1 MSGAARLAIVT
12 PWYGSN
18 LRGGAEQQSWQLAEE
33 LAARGHRVD
42 VLTTC
47 CASFNDDWGRN
58 SLAAGI
64 ERRGNVTVRRFKVSK
79 RDRRAFDRVNAILM
93 ALRPSDLHRSVSP
106 LGDDDARA
114 FYDNNI
120 NSAALYAYLASEGDR
135 YSHVLFLP
143 YLYGPTLFGLPL
155 VADRAY
161 LQPCLHDESYAF
173 LTRVAEIAH
182 LAKGLLLNSNGELE
196 LATRLFG
203 PGILKKSHIVGEGVS
218 AFSDLPA
225 RATRIGGFT
234 PQGERY
240 VLYLGRQDGAK
251 NVPMIVQAFAAF
263 RRRQPTSQLKLVL
276 AGERPV
282 SYGDSTKAIVDLGPV
297 SEPEKAALLAHARA
311 LVQPSLNE
319 SFSRVIY
326 EAWTHGRPVIVH
338 ADCLPTQSAV
348 TASGGGFLASTSVSW
363 EDALVR
369 VDAASDDELA
379 EMGERGR
386 AYASEVSS
394 WPTVIERYERVLGL
408 TGDRPEARTS
418 IWQIVPAE
426 TGDVRRYADALALS
440 LRRLAVD
447 VVDATPESAAP
458 PSGALAIRHERIDGA
473 PFTYGPANSLI
484 LHEFGAQVV
493 VANGRAK
500 ALADFARAGTRGF
513 ASTPRALEELARA
526 GFAQPELLP
535 ICVDPRV
542 WDCLPD
548 LPLASALQDG
558 KHNLVYVGRVTEL
571 AHLDQLLIAF
581 LHYLTIEREARL
593 TIVASG
599 TIDDTVYARLFEEVQ
614 RLELMDRVLISRS
627 LTPAQL
633 QSVYR
638 AADVF
643 VSLDES
649 EDLGE
654 SFLQAMWF
662 DVPIVAFKSAVA
674 AWLVGP
680 AGILI
685 NDTRDLLAIAALVQ
699 TVVTDDALR
708 AQIVAAQR
716 RVRSSL
722 DEGRAAERIARALD
736 EAEAWAASS

>member
-1 MSGAARLAIVT
+1 MPQKTRLAIVT
-12 PWYGSN
+12 PWFGTN

-33 LAARGHRVD
+33 LATRGHRVD

-79 RDRRAFDRVNAILM
+79 RDRRAFNRVNAILM
-93 ALRPSDLHRSVSP
+93 ALRPTDLRRSVSP
-106 LGDDDARA
+106 LGDDDSRA

-120 NSAALYAYLASEGDR
+120 NSEALYAFLSSEGDR

-182 LAKGLLLNSNGELE
+182 MAKGLLLNSNGELE

-203 PGILKKSHIVGEGVS
+203 PGILKKSRIVGEGVS
-218 AFSDLPA
+218 AIDDLPSG
-225 RATRIGGFT
+225 ATRVGGFS
-234 PQGERY
+234 PSSERY

-251 NVPMIVQAFAAF
+251 NVPMLVQAFAAF

-297 SEPEKAALLAHARA
+297 SEAEKAALLAHCRG

-338 ADCLPTQSAV
+338 SDCLPTESAV
-348 TASGGGFLASTSVSW
+348 TASGGGYLASSIASW
-363 EDALVR
+363 EDALIR
-369 VDAASDDELA
+369 LDTAEDAELT
-379 EMGERGR
+379 EIGERGR
-386 AYASEVSS
+386 EYAREVSS
-394 WPTVIERYERVLGL
+394 WPTVIERYERFLGL
-408 TGDRPEARTS
+408 TGDEPEARSS

-447 VVDATPESAAP
+447 VVDATPETAAP
-458 PSGALAIRHERIDGA
+458 PEGALAIRHERIDGA
-473 PFTYGPANSLI
+473 PFTYGRANSLI
-484 LHEFGAQVV
+484 LHEFGADVV

-500 ALADFARAGTRGF
+500 ALAEFASTGTRGF
-513 ASTPRALEELARA
+513 ASTPRALEELVRA
-526 GFAQPELLP
+526 GFREPELLP
-535 ICVDPRV
+535 ICVDPRI

-548 LPLASALQDG
+548 MPLASALQDG
-558 KHNLVYVGRVTEL
+558 KDNLVYVGRVTEL

-593 TIVASG
+593 TIIATG
-599 TIDDTVYARLFEEVQ
+599 TIDDVVYARLFQEVQ

-627 LTPAQL
+627 LTPEQL
-633 QSVYR
+633 QAVYR
-638 AADVF
+638 AADIF

-654 SFLQAMWF
+654 NFLQAMWF
-662 DVPIVAFKSAVA
+662 DVPILAYKSAVA
-674 AWLVGP
+674 QWLVGP

-685 NDTRDLLAIAALVQ
+685 NDTRDLLAIAALAQ
-699 TVVTDDALR
+699 AIVTDQTLR
-708 AQIVAAQR
+708 AQIVSAQR
-716 RVRSSL
+716 VVRASL
-722 DEGRAAERIARALD
+722 DEGRAAERIASTLD
-736 EAEAWAASS
+736 KGEAWAASS

>member
-1 MSGAARLAIVT
+1 LPQPTRLAIVT
-12 PWYGSN
+12 PWFGTD

-33 LAARGHRVD
+33 LAVRGHAVD

-58 SLAAGI
+58 TLAAGI

-79 RDRRAFDRVNAILM
+79 RDRRAFNRVNAILM
-93 ALRPSDLHRSVSP
+93 ALRPADLRRSVSP

-114 FYDNNI
+114 FYENNI
-120 NSAALYAYLASEGDR
+120 NSEALYAYLSSEGDK

-161 LQPCLHDESYAF
+161 LQPCLHEESYAF
-173 LTRVAEIAH
+173 LTRVAEVAH
-182 LAKGLLLNSNGELE
+182 MAKGLLLNSNGELE

-218 AFSDLPA
+218 AIADLPSG
-225 RATRIGGFT
+225 ATRVGGFT
-234 PQGERY
+234 PAGERY
-240 VLYLGRQDGAK
+240 ILYLGRQDGAK

-282 SYGDSTKAIVDLGPV
+282 SYGDSTKAILDLGPV
-297 SEPEKAALLAHARA
+297 SEPEKAALLAHCRG

-348 TASGGGFLASTSVSW
+348 AASGGGFVASTVASW
-363 EDALVR
+363 EDALIR
-369 VDAASDDELA
+369 IDTATDRELN
-379 EMGERGR
+379 EMGARGR
-386 AYASEVSS
+386 SYAREVSS
-394 WPTVIERYERVLGL
+394 WPTVIARYERYLGL
-408 TGDRPEARTS
+408 SADTAEQRSS

-426 TGDVRRYADALALS
+426 GGDVRRYADALALS

-458 PSGALAIRHERIDGA
+458 PPGALAIRHERIDGA
-473 PFTYGPANSLI
+473 PFTYAHANSLI
-484 LHEFGAQVV
+484 LHEFGADVV

-500 ALADFARAGTRGF
+500 ALAQFASTGTRGF
-513 ASTPRALEELARA
+513 ASTPRALEELERA
-526 GFAQPELLP
+526 GFHEPELLP
-535 ICVDPRV
+535 ICVDPRI

-593 TIVASG
+593 TIIASG
-599 TIDDTVYARLFEEVQ
+599 TIDDAVYARLFEEVQ

-654 SFLQAMWF
+654 NFLQAMWF
-662 DVPIVAFKSAVA
+662 DIPIVAYKSAVA
-674 AWLVGP
+674 QWLVGP

-685 NDTRDLLAIAALVQ
+685 NDTRDLLAIAALAQ
-699 TVVTDDALR
+699 TVVTDGALR
-708 AQIVAAQR
+708 AQIIAAQR
-716 RVRSSL
+716 VVRASL
-722 DEGRAAERIARALD
+722 DEGRAAQRIAQTIAKG
-736 EAEAWAASS
+736 

>member
-1 MSGAARLAIVT
+1 
-12 PWYGSN
+12 
-18 LRGGAEQQSWQLAEE
+18 LR
-33 LAARGHRVD
+33 
-42 VLTTC
+42 
-47 CASFNDDWGRN
+47 
-58 SLAAGI
+58 
-64 ERRGNVTVRRFKVSK
+64 
-79 RDRRAFDRVNAILM
+79 
-93 ALRPSDLHRSVSP
+93 RSVSP
-106 LGDDDARA
+106 LGDDDSRA
-114 FYDNNI
+114 FYENNI
-120 NSAALYAYLASEGDR
+120 NSAALYAYLSSEGDK

-143 YLYGPTLFGLPL
+143 YLYGPTLFGLPI

-173 LTRVAEIAH
+173 LTRVAEVAH

-218 AFSDLPA
+218 AFADLPSS
-225 RATRIGGFT
+225 ATRVGGFT
-234 PQGERY
+234 PQSERY

-263 RRRQPTSQLKLVL
+263 RRRQPTSQLKLML

-297 SEPEKAALLAHARA
+297 SEPEKAALLAHCRA

-338 ADCLPTQSAV
+338 ADCLPTESAV
-348 TASGGGFLASTSVSW
+348 TASGGGFLASTSASW
-363 EDALVR
+363 EEALVR
-369 VDAASDDELA
+369 LDIADDRELD

-386 AYASEVSS
+386 AYAREVSS
-394 WPTVIERYERVLGL
+394 WPTVIERYERFLGL
-408 TGDRPEARTS
+408 TNGPPEPRAS

-458 PSGALAIRHERIDGA
+458 PEGALAIRHERIDGA
-473 PFTYGPANSLI
+473 PFAYGRANSLI
-484 LHEFGAQVV
+484 LHEFGADVV

-500 ALADFARAGTRGF
+500 ALAEFARTGTRGF
-513 ASTPRALEELARA
+513 ASTPRALEELTRA

-535 ICVDPRV
+535 ICVDPRI
-542 WDCLPD
+542 WDALPD

-558 KHNLVYVGRVTEL
+558 KHNLVYVGRVTEA

-581 LHYLTIEREARL
+581 LYYLTIEREARL

-599 TIDDTVYARLFEEVQ
+599 IVDDTVYARLFEEVQ

-633 QSVYR
+633 QSIYR

-654 SFLQAMWF
+654 HFLQAMWF
-662 DVPIVAFKSAVA
+662 DVPIVAYKSAVA
-674 AWLVGP
+674 QWLVGP

-685 NDTRDLLAIAALVQ
+685 NDTRDLLAIAALAQ

-708 AQIVAAQR
+708 AQIIAAQR
-716 RVRSSL
+716 RVRASL
-722 DEGRAAERIARALD
+722 DEGLAAERIAQTLERG
-736 EAEAWAASS
+736 EAWAASS